1 MLRSSTSQ
9 NVPSPLVHNLLNE
22 KMLKDVNKYLSSI
35 VSAKVVVS
43 QSDQLVWLV
52 EVRSISHYT
61 WLSWRLFVS
70 CISCIICMNKKY
82 RYIHLNNIRQNAG
95 SLKTFRAY
103 LLRSSISSI
112 LYGKQWRISE
122 ETVAGNKAYF

>member
-35 VSAKVVVS
+35 VSVKVVVG

-52 EVRSISHYT
+52 
-61 WLSWRLFVS
+61 
-70 CISCIICMNKKY
+70 
-82 RYIHLNNIRQNAG
+82 
-95 SLKTFRAY
+95 
-103 LLRSSISSI
+103 
-112 LYGKQWRISE
+112 
-122 ETVAGNKAYF
+122 